1 MKLIHLISAFCFC
14 CCALTALAQKS
25 TSPLP
30 FRFATKAEA
39 QMLIT
44 DIDEYTNRWN
54 QFDIC
59 ARLQKPDGRKSE
71 LLRLGMNETRNWSDQ
86 EKEMITKVMNGLSE
100 KLRKQKVSLQY
111 PSEIILLKTSMKE
124 EGNIPAYTRKNW
136 IAVGEKALEKASAEE
151 LEQEYAE
158 KNVG

>member
-25 TSPLP
+25 TSTLP

-54 QFDIC
+54 QFDIVQDC
-59 ARLQKPDGRKSE
+59 KNRTE
-71 LLRLGMNETRNWSDQ
+71 E
-86 EKEMITKVMNGLSE
+86 
-100 KLRKQKVSLQY
+100 SLN
-111 PSEIILLKTSMKE
+111 SCGWE
-124 EGNIPAYTRKNW
+124 
-136 IAVGEKALEKASAEE
+136 
-151 LEQEYAE
+151 
-158 KNVG
+158 

>member
-1 MKLIHLISAFCFC
+1 
-14 CCALTALAQKS
+14 
-25 TSPLP
+25 
-30 FRFATKAEA
+30 
-39 QMLIT
+39 MLIT

-100 KLRKQKVSLQY
+100 KLDCRRRKS
-111 PSEIILLKTSMKE
+111 
-124 EGNIPAYTRKNW
+124 A
-136 IAVGEKALEKASAEE
+136 GESFGRRTGTADG
-151 LEQEYAE
+151 Q
-158 KNVG
+158 